1 MIHKSDFLLHFL
13 QIVEVL
19 KSYNEMQ
26 RCLAPSSQ
34 HTYPHVDTHTV
45 FIFEHFYKPVL
56 LFLLG
61 CSHISLCLFCNFIH
75 YFDFLFWKMMIW
87 PTSTLFLN
95 FSPALTLFLS
105 FQYIDF
111 RNIDFININN
121 LSYNIVNMDCE
132 LSVMLL

>member
-1 MIHKSDFLLHFL
+1 
-13 QIVEVL
+13 
-19 KSYNEMQ
+19 
-26 RCLAPSSQ
+26 
-34 HTYPHVDTHTV
+34 
-45 FIFEHFYKPVL
+45 
-56 LFLLG
+56 
-61 CSHISLCLFCNFIH
+61 
-75 YFDFLFWKMMIW
+75 MMIW